1 MSRLLLIALLL
12 PALLCAG
19 CLGVGGGEDERPA
32 RGGAPAIDDGVSAED
47 RARPALSVADAEPTR
62 AALAAKP
69 GAALR
74 AQLDAGAVALVDLV
88 GEIGIRPRSIT
99 FATGGRLS
107 ELEWQ
112 RWDDRGAEGTGRLE
126 GVVCDPDCAR
136 GKLISARAS
145 IRLSQPVACP
155 AGRFFDRG
163 EIEVASDDPDADSNS
178 WLAAP
183 C

>member
-12 PALLCAG
+12 LALPWSG
-19 CLGVGGGEDERPA
+19 CLGLGGEDERPA
-32 RGGAPAIDDGVSAED
+32 GAPAPIDDGVSAED

-69 GAALR
+69 DAALR
-74 AQLDAGAVALVDLV
+74 AQLDAGSVALVDLV
-88 GEIGIRPRSIT
+88 GGIGIRPRSIT

-107 ELEWQ
+107 DLEWQ
-112 RWDDRGAEGTGRLE
+112 RWDDRGAEGTGQME

-136 GKLISARAS
+136 GRLVSGRAT
-145 IRLSQPVACP
+145 IRLSSPVACP

-163 EIEVASDDPDADSNS
+163 VVEVASDDPEAKSNS